1 MMMNT
6 LSSSPKPPF
15 QEKEKEEKGT
25 AEMDVSKEA
34 DVVFVSSIQIAREEE
49 VRQSGEILKF
59 QPLLLAFFVSL
70 LFSLFRANESEKTR
84 TRRTRHFRR
93 YFTPRAHLSLSLSLS
108 LSYINR

>member
-1 MMMNT
+1 MMNT

-25 AEMDVSKEA
+25 AEMDMSKEA

-59 QPLLLAFFVSL
+59 QPLLLAFVSL
-70 LFSLFRANESEKTR
+70 LFSLFRAKDKKTR
-84 TRRTRHFRR
+84 TREHF
-93 YFTPRAHLSLSLSLS
+93 
-108 LSYINR
+108 

>member
-1 MMMNT
+1 MMNT

-25 AEMDVSKEA
+25 AEMDMSKEA

-59 QPLLLAFFVSL
+59 QPLLLAFVSL
-70 LFSLFRANESEKTR
+70 LFSLFRANESKKTR

-93 YFTPRAHLSLSLSLS
+93 YFTPHAHLSLSLS

>member
-25 AEMDVSKEA
+25 AEMDMSKEA

-59 QPLLLAFFVSL
+59 QPLLLAFVSL
-70 LFSLFRANESEKTR
+70 LFSLFRANESKKTR
-84 TRRTRHFRR
+84 TRTRHFRL
-93 YFTPRAHLSLSLSLS
+93 YFTPHAHLSLS